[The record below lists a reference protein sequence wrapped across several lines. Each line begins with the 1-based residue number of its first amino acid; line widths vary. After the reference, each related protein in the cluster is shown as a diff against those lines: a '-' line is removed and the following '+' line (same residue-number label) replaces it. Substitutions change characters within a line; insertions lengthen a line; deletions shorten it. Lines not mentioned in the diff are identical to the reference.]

1 MTILS
6 IIFVVSIVGIIYF
19 RFCSFDKSNLAIC
32 VTALLLSVFLLATSK
47 DYTNNISSTHSDTTL
62 TASSDYTEEN
72 DNSNS
77 DDDIEENDESSSDDK
92 ESLDTESSSYLDTS
106 TEITSTSDA
115 ISDSQS
121 ITEDSSS
128 TSSEEQ
134 SSSSEV
140 TAISPSNDSN
150 RSAYS
155 YEYQPPHEVT
165 NSQTVY
171 INTSIPNR
179 YHLDPNCKGLIRYGG
194 GTAVSL
200 EEAKAQG
207 YVVECKYE
215 RYGN

>member
-32 VTALLLSVFLLATSK
+32 VTALLLSLFLLAASK
-47 DYTNNISSTHSDTTL
+47 DYNNNISSTHSDTTL
-62 TASSDYTEEN
+62 TASSDDDTEEN
-72 DNSNS
+72 DK
-77 DDDIEENDESSSDDK
+77 SSSDDYDE
-92 ESLDTESSSYLDTS
+92 ESLNTESSSYLDNS
-106 TEITSTSDA
+106 TKITSTSDA

>member
-32 VTALLLSVFLLATSK
+32 VTALLLSLFLLAASK
-47 DYTNNISSTHSDTTL
+47 DYNNNISSTHSDTTL
-62 TASSDYTEEN
+62 TASSDDDTEEN
-72 DNSNS
+72 DK
-77 DDDIEENDESSSDDK
+77 SSSDDYDE
-92 ESLDTESSSYLDTS
+92 ESLDTESSSYLDNS
-106 TEITSTSDA
+106 TKITSTSDA